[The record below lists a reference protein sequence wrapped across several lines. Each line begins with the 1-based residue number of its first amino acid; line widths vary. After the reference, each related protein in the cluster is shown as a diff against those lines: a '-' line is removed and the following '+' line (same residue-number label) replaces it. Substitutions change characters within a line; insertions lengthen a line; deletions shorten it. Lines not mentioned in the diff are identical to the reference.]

1 MRGVLIV
8 VRKLYA
14 NLQNIVQQRIS
25 EVAGNKGVN
34 MKCSVKDYKGNN
46 CPENANHNFIR
57 NNELVSLCDK
67 CFVNYRNGAYGDS
80 FTSDNGDYTK
90 CPDSPSGEHS
100 YQDQPVCVHCG
111 HFA

>member
-1 MRGVLIV
+1 
-8 VRKLYA
+8 
-14 NLQNIVQQRIS
+14 
-25 EVAGNKGVN
+25 

-80 FTSDNGDYTK
+80 FTSDNSRYTK
-90 CPDSPSGEHS
+90 LKLR
-100 YQDQPVCVHCG
+100 V
-111 HFA
+111 FAER